1 MQTKPKTQM
10 PQGLPS
16 VALGV
21 KKLMYPS
28 GPLLGKLVFI
38 LTNMSTAMR

>member
-1 MQTKPKTQM
+1 MQAKPKTQM
-10 PQGLPS
+10 PQRLPS